1 MVSEKFRGTV
11 IRRGLLAGLA
21 LLLVVGGA
29 AAALAAEAKG
39 AANGGDPPSISLPE
53 DMGKAIVK
61 EAAEVREEFQKQART
76 LFLRSNLGWDLD
88 TIEYLYTWLLDLPLR
103 APELIRQVM
112 EHGRLLGLA
121 GSLVVLTF
129 VAAVLYS
136 LIGRARVMRRLEAAL
151 APVRQRIPDAVYP
164 FVLAALRV
172 VVAAAIPLV
181 LYGVYAL
188 INSLISYQA
197 VWFVLLG
204 RLLLLW
210 SLAGLAIGLFREVLT
225 SGLFEVTA
233 AHGRKVFGLV
243 RLLLLYG
250 AVCIALLMGAQSFQ
264 FRKDVLAFLQFAI
277 TVSVVCLF
285 LLLMLN
291 KRAILSFLPE
301 LPYRSYRNYIEI
313 LRKFYLPLIGVSFVL
328 ALLWCFGFRQF
339 GRVVLVNIWST
350 VGALLLLAL
359 LYHALR
365 VGLERWSSKVPA
377 GDERGQ
383 FLVDSAKAFLGYA
396 AAVGTAVLLLNMLGL
411 LDPIARIFSFP
422 VLKVGQTS
430 LSFWTILKALMILV
444 FFIFMSR
451 MLQAYLDYRVFPAL
465 GVDAGPGYA
474 INTIVRLAFFAV
486 GLLIALNTVGIDLGF
501 FLVFAGAIGVG
512 IGLGLQSMA
521 ANLIAGFIIIF
532 GGKVRKG
539 DWIQVENGMGVV
551 TDIHLASTRVR
562 TRGNV
567 EYLIPN
573 STLVSNTIVN
583 YSLSSPLIWISL
595 PVGVAYHSDPQQVK
609 RILLE
614 VAARE
619 PMVHQLE
626 KPSVIFA
633 ELADSSLNFALAVC
647 IDVRA
652 YAERA
657 VKSSLYFAIFEE
669 FKKAGIEIP
678 FPQRDIHVRTPGGGL
693 PQAAQA

>member
-1 MVSEKFRGTV
+1 ML
-11 IRRGLLAGLA
+11 ICCLAGLLAAGWTCG
-21 LLLVVGGA
+21 VA
-29 AAALAAEAKG
+29 AAAETREAPG
-39 AANGGDPPSISLPE
+39 NGEPPSISIPA
-53 DMGKAIVK
+53 DMGSAIAK
-61 EAAEVREEFQKQART
+61 EAAEVKQEFQKQART
-76 LFLRSNLGWDLD
+76 LFRRSNLGWDLE
-88 TIEYLYTWLLDLPLR
+88 TIDYLYTWLLELPLR
-103 APELIRQVM
+103 APELIQQVLAQ
-112 EHGRLLGLA
+112 GRVLGLA

-136 LIGRARVMRRLEAAL
+136 LMGRTRVMRRIETAL
-151 APVRQRIPDAVYP
+151 APVRHRIPDAFYP

-172 VVAAAIPLV
+172 VVAAAIPLL
-181 LYGVYAL
+181 LYGGYAL
-188 INSLISYQA
+188 ISALISYQA
-197 VWFVLLG
+197 AWFVLLG

-210 SLAGLAIGLFREVLT
+210 SLVGLAIALFRELLT
-225 SGLFEVTA
+225 AGLFKVTA
-233 AHGRKVFGLV
+233 AHGRRMYGLI

-250 AVCIALLMGAQSFQ
+250 AGCIALYLGAQSFQ
-264 FRKDVLAFLQFAI
+264 SRRDVLALLHFAI

-301 LPYRSYRNYIEI
+301 LPYRSYRNYVGI
-313 LRKFYLPLIGVSFVL
+313 LRKFYLPLIGLSFVL
-328 ALLWCFGFRQF
+328 ALLWCFGFQQF

-350 VGALLLLAL
+350 VGLLILLAL
-359 LYHALR
+359 SYHALR
-365 VGLERWSSKVPA
+365 LGLERWSSQVPA
-377 GDERGQ
+377 YDEKGQ
-383 FLVDSAKAFLGYA
+383 YLVDSAKRFLGYA
-396 AAVGTAVLLLNMLGL
+396 AAATTAVLLLNMLGL
-411 LDPIARIFSFP
+411 LGPIERVLSFT
-422 VLKVGQTS
+422 VLNVGQTPLS
-430 LSFWTILKALMILV
+430 LWVILKALLILLAFV
-444 FFIFMSR
+444 LISR
-451 MLQAYLDYRVFPAL
+451 MLQAYLDYRVYPAL

-474 INTIVRLAFFAV
+474 VNTIIRLAFLAV
-486 GLLIALNTVGIDLGF
+486 GLLIALNTVGVDLGF

-539 DWIQVENGMGVV
+539 DWIQVENGIGVV
-551 TDIHLASTRVR
+551 TDIHLVSTRVR
-562 TRGNV
+562 TRGNL

-583 YSLSSPLIWISL
+583 YTLSSPLVWTSL
-595 PVGVAYHSDPQQVK
+595 SVGVSYDSDPQQVK

-619 PMVHQLE
+619 PMVYIGE
-626 KPSVIFA
+626 KPSVIFGEFA
-633 ELADSSLNFALAVC
+633 ESSLNFDLVVC
-647 IDVRA
+647 IDVRS

-678 FPQRDIHVRTPGGGL
+678 FPQREVHVRTPGGVL
-693 PQAAQA
+693 PEAAQS